1 VRLARRLLLAV
12 WAGLLLAMGAVA
24 APTLFAVLDDRHLA
38 GRVAGSLFRV
48 TTVISAGIAALL
60 VILAAGAKEPG
71 SPGRPAG
78 AVGPAILLAVSIWLV
93 RPLLEAARAAG
104 AGAAFGAW
112 HAVSSALYWAATA
125 WVAVELVRELRRA

>member
-12 WAGLLLAMGAVA
+12 WAGLLLATGAVA

-48 TTVISAGIAALL
+48 TTMVSAGIAALL
-60 VILAAGAKEPG
+60 VILAAGAKNPG
-71 SPGRPAG
+71 SPRRAAG
-78 AVGPAILLAVSIWLV
+78 AVGPAILLAASVWLV
-93 RPLLEAARAAG
+93 RPLLEAARG

-112 HAVSSALYWAATA
+112 HAVSSALYWTATA
-125 WVAVELVRELRRA
+125 WVAAELVGELRRA